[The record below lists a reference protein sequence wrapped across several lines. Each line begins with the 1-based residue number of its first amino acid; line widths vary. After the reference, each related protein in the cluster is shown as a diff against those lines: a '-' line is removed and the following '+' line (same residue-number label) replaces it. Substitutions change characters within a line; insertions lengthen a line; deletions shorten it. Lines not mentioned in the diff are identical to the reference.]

1 MIQRTPALI
10 EARNTDAPE
19 SWQKILAQAITDP
32 RQLLQALQLPA
43 SLLAGMEAG
52 HRRFP
57 VRVPEPYLQRI
68 CTGDPHDPLLRQ
80 VLPLLAETTAT
91 PGYLADPLAEQNSPA
106 SLSPGLIQKYR
117 SRALLIVSG
126 ACAINCRYC
135 FRRHYP
141 YAEQQLGVARQ
152 GEALAT
158 LRQDPAINE
167 VILSGG
173 DPLTLND
180 RQLGRLAREL
190 AAMPQIRRLRI
201 HTRLPVVIPQR
212 VDAQLLGWLAAL
224 PVPMV
229 MVLHI
234 NHPREID
241 KPVRQAM
248 QRLRTAGVTLLNQAV
263 MLRGVNDD
271 TDTLEALSEAL
282 FAAGI
287 LPYYLHGFDAVAD
300 AAHFDAGDERA
311 RQLMRELLIRL
322 PGFLVPKLVREVP
335 GQSSKWPLDLGLL
348 PE

>member
-10 EARNTDAPE
+10 EARNTDAPA
-19 SWQKILAQAITDP
+19 SWQKILAQAITEP
-32 RQLLQALQLPA
+32 RQLLQALALPE

-52 HRRFP
+52 HQRFGI
-57 VRVPEPYLQRI
+57 RVPAPYLARI
-68 CTGDPHDPLLRQ
+68 RKGDAHDPLLRQ
-80 VLPLLAETTAT
+80 VLPLQAETTAA
-91 PGYLADPLAEQNSPA
+91 PGFFDDPLAEQDSPA
-106 SLSPGLIQKYR
+106 SLSPGLIRKYR

-152 GEALAT
+152 AEALAHI
-158 LRQDPAINE
+158 RQDPAINE
-167 VILSGG
+167 VIFSGG

-212 VDAQLLGWLAAL
+212 VNEELLAWLEAL

-241 KPVRQAM
+241 PQVHQAM
-248 QRLRTAGVTLLNQAV
+248 EQLRAAGVTLLNQAV
-263 MLRGVNDD
+263 LLRGVNDD
-271 TDTLEALSEAL
+271 ADTLEALSEAL

-300 AAHFDAGDERA
+300 AAHFDAGDHRA
-311 RQLMRELLIRL
+311 RELMRELLIRL

-335 GQSSKWPLDLGLL
+335 GQASKWPLDLGLL
-348 PE
+348 PV